1 MAEKNNATCSICG
14 DGYHVCRSCS
24 DFIRLQPW
32 KIHCCSSTHFQVFQV
47 VRGFTTGSYDKNEF
61 KSRLKNIDLSD
72 LESYRENIKAIIKD
86 ALKEDEPV
94 VDELVVED
102 VVDNAT
108 MDKMVIEKPI
118 YSRKR
123 NYRMEIE

>member
-14 DGYHVCRSCS
+14 NSYHVCRSCS

-47 VRGFTTGSYDKNEF
+47 VRGFTTGSYNKDEF

-72 LESYRENIKAIIKD
+72 LESYRDNIKAIIKD

-94 VDELVVED
+94 VDELIVED